1 MIVSKE
7 KMPGEGNTW
16 MVQLDTG
23 ETIKVACREGQTPE
37 EVLEE
42 AEPE

>member
-1 MIVSKE
+1 MIVDKKE
-7 KMPGEGNTW
+7 ITPGVW

>member
-1 MIVSKE
+1 MIISKE
-7 KMPGEGNTW
+7 EVEGAKNTW

-42 AEPE
+42 AEP